1 MPTGYNGKILRVNLT
16 SGAISEETPAEIVY
30 RTYMGGSALS
40 SYFLLKEQKPGV
52 DPLGPENKL
61 IFMSSVISGA
71 PLPGLTRY
79 TVAARS
85 PLTGAF
91 GEAEAGGFFGPELKM
106 AGFDGVIIEGRSAKP
121 VYLWINNDEVELRD
135 ARHLWG
141 KLTDE
146 TEKMGFKKIKNIQ
159 EYIDNKIA
167 EDGKIKI
174 TVVPTG
180 RFVRLKK

>member
-16 SGAISEETPAEIVY
+16 SGILSEETPAEIVY

-106 AGFDGVIIEGRSAKP
+106 AGFDVVIIEGKSAKP
-121 VYLWINNDEVELRD
+121 VYLWIKDGKAEIRD
-135 ARHLWG
+135 ASKIWG
-141 KLTDE
+141 KD
-146 TEKMGFKKIKNIQ
+146 
-159 EYIDNKIA
+159 
-167 EDGKIKI
+167 
-174 TVVPTG
+174 TG
-180 RFVRLKK
+180 